1 MPAPSGRRFSLML
14 YNIRGGFGNQ
24 PERLLKA
31 RPLRSISLREVLGKE
46 LKQPLDVSVA
56 PQDKAP
62 A

>member
-1 MPAPSGRRFSLML
+1 ML

-31 RPLRSISLREVLGKE
+31 RPLRSISLHEILGKE